1 MNLIEL
7 AQEKGLQ
14 PRRTAATN
22 GGEYHCAC
30 PACGGKDRF
39 AIWPNQKQDKCTG
52 RYWCRQCR
60 IHGDAIKF
68 CREFLGLSWEDAI
81 RKLNLPPINL
91 PRFNTVIKKM
101 EPKLA
106 IAKEPPL
113 KWKEKALQFINQCHD
128 NAIGNPSIM
137 QKFYDR
143 GFNEKTI
150 QKFELGYCCN
160 PVISMTK
167 DIFCDYIDW
176 GLEPENKEDGSI
188 KRLWLPHGLVIPS
201 FSEKEEIV
209 RINIRRLDWHDGDN
223 LGKYIKV
230 KGSMNAPAIYGD
242 ISKRVAVILESE
254 FDAILIQQFAAD
266 LCFCIATGGSTQP
279 LDLYTDHL
287 MRQALLLLICP
298 DVDAAGAKFLQKI
311 KENYKQSKL
320 WPAPLGKSPGDALKD
335 HKIDLRQWILQ
346 GLPEALKPQQK
357 VTSYPFTCKTCGRHD
372 YWISIF
378 DTTSC
383 MYCFDPNVDD
393 SLVRSI
399 HIEEQSA

>member
-7 AQEKGLQ
+7 VQEKELQ

-52 RYWCRQCR
+52 RYWCRQCG
-60 IHGDAIKF
+60 INGDAIKF

-91 PRFNTVIKKM
+91 PRFNTVTKKT

-106 IAKEPPL
+106 IAKEPSQ

-128 NAIGNPSIM
+128 NAVRNPSIM
-137 QKFYDR
+137 QTFYER

-150 QKFELGYCCN
+150 QKFKLGYCCN

-176 GLEPENKEDGSI
+176 GLESEKKDDGSI

-201 FSEKEEIV
+201 FSEKEEAV
-209 RINIRRLDWHDGDN
+209 RINIRRLDWHDGDK

-230 KGSMNAPAIYGD
+230 NGGMNAPAIYGD
-242 ISKRVAVILESE
+242 ISKRV
-254 FDAILIQQFAAD
+254 F
-266 LCFCIATGGSTQP
+266 
-279 LDLYTDHL
+279 
-287 MRQALLLLICP
+287 
-298 DVDAAGAKFLQKI
+298 AGAKFLQKI

-357 VTSYPFTCKTCGRHD
+357 TVSYPFTCKTCGGHD

-383 MYCFDPNVDD
+383 MQCIDPSVDD
-393 SLVRSI
+393 SLVRST
-399 HIEEQSA
+399 HVEEKSA